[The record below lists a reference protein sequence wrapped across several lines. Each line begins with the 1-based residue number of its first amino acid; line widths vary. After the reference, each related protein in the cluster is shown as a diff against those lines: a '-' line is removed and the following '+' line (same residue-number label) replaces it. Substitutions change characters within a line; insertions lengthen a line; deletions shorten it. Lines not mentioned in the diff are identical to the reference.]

1 MNKLFDYI
9 LLIFLILV
17 MCLAASC
24 TTPTEDEL
32 YIEPTLELDARLPID
47 ENGYYHLVLDS
58 TKNQTVHRIS
68 GSVYPIFEPTK
79 VEWESNLYWW
89 LLEGQI
95 VAEITKTY
103 INPFTGELTYVNLPP
118 LVNWKNV
125 LVPTINK
132 ASYVDSNNE
141 INTMIAPVYSMRN
154 DTLVVDCKVNEW
166 NIRQR
171 IKIILE

>member
-1 MNKLFDYI
+1 
-9 LLIFLILV
+9 
-17 MCLAASC
+17 
-24 TTPTEDEL
+24 
-32 YIEPTLELDARLPID
+32 
-47 ENGYYHLVLDS
+47 
-58 TKNQTVHRIS
+58 
-68 GSVYPIFEPTK
+68 
-79 VEWESNLYWW
+79 
-89 LLEGQI
+89 LEGQV

-132 ASYVDSNNE
+132 SSYVDSNNE
-141 INTMIAPVYSMRN
+141 INTMIAPIYGMRN

-171 IKIILE
+171 IKIVLD

>member
-1 MNKLFDYI
+1 MAKYIRLFI
-9 LLIFLILV
+9 VVLLFS
-17 MCLAASC
+17 SC
-24 TTPTEDEL
+24 THDILEDVV
-32 YIEPTLELDARLPID
+32 IQPTLELDVRLPID

-89 LLEGQI
+89 LLEGQV

-103 INPFTGELTYVNLPP
+103 FNPFTGQLTYVNLPP
-118 LVNWKNV
+118 LVNWQKA
-125 LVPTINK
+125 LVSTINT

-141 INTMIAPVYSMRN
+141 INTMIAPIYSMRN
-154 DTLVVDCKVNEW
+154 DTLVVNCKVNEW
-166 NIRQR
+166 NIRQT
-171 IKIILE
+171 IKIVLD

>member
-1 MNKLFDYI
+1 MAKYIRLFI
-9 LLIFLILV
+9 VVLLFS
-17 MCLAASC
+17 SC
-24 TTPTEDEL
+24 THDILEDVV
-32 YIEPTLELDARLPID
+32 IQPTLELDARLPID

-89 LLEGQI
+89 LLEGQV

-103 INPFTGELTYVNLPP
+103 FNPFTGQLTYVNLPP
-118 LVNWKNV
+118 LVNWQKA
-125 LVPTINK
+125 LVPTINT

-141 INTMIAPVYSMRN
+141 INTMIAPIYSMRN

-166 NIRQR
+166 NIRQT
-171 IKIILE
+171 IKIVLD